1 MHRRR
6 LGALFSRDLAIVARR
21 CGNCR
26 NPGIGRL
33 RILAT
38 DALPAWQ
45 RTAVYLGLGYSRRH
59 LARALDAAST
69 SRFHLSRAYRCTV
82 RQVELVSVCGIAGRP
97 HIFFPS
103 DISCSARAAAKQ
115 THNSRCLEYLQI
127 TRPLRSSSRRDVN
140 RAALA
145 QRGVPLARPSTPWL
159 AHERRGCAG
168 QARVMTAIQRKSK
181 KCTNRGLTGEHPP
194 QCSSAAQGRSI
205 EHTTLRPPG

>member
-21 CGNCR
+21 YGNCR

-45 RTAVYLGLGYSRRH
+45 RTAVYLGLGYSRRPPGPG
-59 LARALDAAST
+59 ARCRLT

-82 RQVELVSVCGIAGRP
+82 RQVELVSVCGIAGCP

-103 DISCSARAAAKQ
+103 DISCSARAAPKQ
-115 THNSRCLEYLQI
+115 THNSRCLEYLPI
-127 TRPLRSSSRRDVN
+127 TRLLRSSWPGREPRCA
-140 RAALA
+140 RAA
-145 QRGVPLARPSTPWL
+145 GTPLARPSTPWL
-159 AHERRGCAG
+159 PHERRGCAG
-168 QARVMTAIQRKSK
+168 QART
-181 KCTNRGLTGEHPP
+181 
-194 QCSSAAQGRSI
+194 
-205 EHTTLRPPG
+205 